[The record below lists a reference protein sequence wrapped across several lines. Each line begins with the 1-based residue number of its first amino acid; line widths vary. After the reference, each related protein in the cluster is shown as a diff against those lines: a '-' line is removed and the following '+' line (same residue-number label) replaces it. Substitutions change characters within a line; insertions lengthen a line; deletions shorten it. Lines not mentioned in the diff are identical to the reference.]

1 MGAERH
7 TTRLRRLLAAPTLLA
22 APGVHD
28 AMTASLAVD
37 AGFEAV
43 FLAGSALAYTQL
55 ARPDV
60 GLMAAPEI
68 AQVLER
74 VRDRVSAPILV
85 DADSGFG
92 NALNL
97 MRTTRLFERAG
108 ASGLQIEDQE
118 AVKRPGALTARPL
131 VPLAEMIG
139 KIKAAQDAREDDD
152 FVISARTDAAS
163 SLGVDEALRRADAF
177 AEAGADMIFVE
188 ALKDRDQMRRL
199 VETVGGRAHLLHNVL
214 DISPALPT
222 TGAELARIGY
232 AMALF
237 PGVLVQTMADA
248 ARGALA
254 RLVQDD
260 RTEAFAAL
268 PLKPADINALIG
280 SPDFIARA
288 DRYGWSDESP

>member
-1 MGAERH
+1 MDADRH
-7 TTRLRRLLAAPTLLA
+7 TTRLRRLLAAPALLA

-28 AMTASLAVD
+28 AMTAALAVD

-68 AQVLER
+68 AQVIER
-74 VRDRVSAPILV
+74 IRDRVQVPILV

-92 NALNL
+92 NAVNL
-97 MRTTRLFERAG
+97 MRVTRQFERAG
-108 ASGLQIEDQE
+108 ASGLQIEDQV

-131 VPLAEMIG
+131 VPLAEMVG
-139 KIKAAQDAREDDD
+139 KIKAAQDARQDDA

-163 SLGVDEALRRADAF
+163 SLGLDEALRRADAF

-188 ALKDRDQMRRL
+188 ALADRDQMRRL
-199 VETVGGRAHLLHNVL
+199 VAVVGGRAPLLHNVL
-214 DISPALPT
+214 DVSPALPST
-222 TGAELARIGY
+222 ETELAEIGY

-237 PGVLVQTMADA
+237 PGVLAQTIAAA
-248 ARGALA
+248 ARAALA
-254 RLVQDD
+254 GLRADD
-260 RTEAFAAL
+260 KAAAFAAL
-268 PLKPADINALIG
+268 ALKPADLNRLIG
-280 SPDFIARA
+280 SPAFIAQA
-288 DRYGWSDESP
+288 DAYAWMD